1 MAALHMRVTAP
12 PPRGQWLTLLA
23 FAVVIFVVAALAAWA
38 SSDANAFYADLV
50 KPTWAPPP
58 GVFGPV
64 WTVLYVM
71 MVVAA
76 WLVWRAKGS
85 IEAAGAPLG
94 LFAAQLLLNG
104 LWSWLFFRWQ
114 LGALALVDVCLLWLL
129 LLATGVQ
136 FWRVSH
142 IAALLLLPYLL
153 WVSFA
158 TALTAATWRM
168 NPTLL

>member
-23 FAVVIFVVAALAAWA
+23 FAVVVAAVAALAAWA
-38 SSDANAFYADLV
+38 SSDAETFYANLV
-50 KPTWAPPP
+50 KPSWAPPA

-64 WTVLYVM
+64 WTVLYVLM
-71 MVVAA
+71 AVAA
-76 WLVWRAKGS
+76 WLVWRARGS
-85 IEAAGAPLG
+85 IELVGAQLG

-104 LWSWLFFRWQ
+104 LWSWLFFTWQ
-114 LGALALVDVCLLWLL
+114 LGALALVDICLLWLL
-129 LLATGVQ
+129 LLATVVQ
-136 FWRVSH
+136 FWRVSRL
-142 IAALLLLPYLL
+142 AAVLLLPYLL

>member
-12 PPRGQWLTLLA
+12 PPRGQWLTLLGFVILVSAVAA
-23 FAVVIFVVAALAAWA
+23 FAAWG
-38 SSDANAFYADLV
+38 SSDAKAFYGTLV
-50 KPTWAPPP
+50 KPSWAPPA

-64 WTVLYVM
+64 WTVLYALM
-71 MVVAA
+71 ALAA
-76 WLVWRAKGS
+76 WLIWRTKGS
-85 IEAAGAPLG
+85 VESAGAPLG

-104 LWSWLFFRWQ
+104 LWSWLFFSWQ
-114 LGALALVDVCLLWLL
+114 LGALALVDICLLWLL
-129 LLATGVQ
+129 LLATVVQ
-136 FWRVSH
+136 FWRVSPL
-142 IAALLLLPYLL
+142 AAVLLLPYLL